1 MQQSRIVKKAV
12 LDLKNGRG
20 DAKTNFAKIAYYVAI
35 QNTMFAVLQQG
46 LFAVAFGDDDEDKDK
61 AEKEKKLED
70 KALDVADGVLDTI
83 LRGTGFMGGI
93 VATVKNMAKKYLDE
107 RDKKFKADY
116 AKVVLE
122 GANLSPPIGSKL
134 RKLYSGLQQTK
145 FDKDLIEARGF
156 DVMQDGRVNL
166 SPSYGVAGKL
176 VEATTNVPMD
186 RLVTKIN
193 NASEAL
199 NSQNTTM
206 QRIMVGL
213 GWSPYSAGI
222 EDSAGDKKIRE
233 EAKAKRKIEGK
244 IKAEETRERT
254 KDSIKDLPFGEQLK
268 LKREAQM
275 KRRRNRRKMG

>member
-1 MQQSRIVKKAV
+1 V

-46 LFAVAFGDDDEDKDK
+46 LFAVAFGDDDEDKEK
-61 AEKEKKLED
+61 PEKEKKLNE
-70 KALDVADGVLDTI
+70 KLFDVVDGVIDTI

-116 AKVVLE
+116 TKVVLE

-145 FDKDLIEARGF
+145 FDKDLIEARGW

-166 SPSYGVAGKL
+166 GPMYGVTGKL

-186 RLVTKIN
+186 RLVTKVN
-193 NASEAL
+193 NASEAM
-199 NSQNTTM
+199 NSQNTAM

-222 EDSAGDKKIRE
+222 EDSPGDKKIRE
-233 EAKAKRKIEGK
+233 EAKAKRKIEGVE
-244 IKAEETRERT
+244 KAKETRERT
-254 KDSIKDLPFGEQLK
+254 KDSIRQLPVSEQLRLRK
-268 LKREAQM
+268 EAALERRE
-275 KRRRNRRKMG
+275 KRRRRKMG